1 MSTMTCSLAHNVLH
15 ARLDRET
22 FRLTRSEIL
31 VRSGRSA
38 RTLVNDGSLRV
49 MLIALSAG
57 NEIPEHHMDGP
68 VLLQGVYGSV
78 RVRVGEEVRI
88 LEAGDLLSLAAG
100 RPHVVDS
107 PSGGVFLLV
116 AEEGRA

>member
-1 MSTMTCSLAHNVLH
+1 
-15 ARLDRET
+15 
-22 FRLTRSEIL
+22 
-31 VRSGRSA
+31 
-38 RTLVNDGSLRV
+38 

-100 RPHVVDS
+100 RPHVSRGAPTIRAVETSTQEETMFDS
-107 PSGGVFLLV
+107 RESRAGGTAAVEKESVGRSTPHPRKRLWLGLGGPSRI
-116 AEEGRA
+116 ES